1 MVSLG
6 HPAGTS
12 LGCDIDALG
21 APDGCSAPILWRVS
35 PFIDY
40 IQCSRRLTALKLPAP
55 QAAICGEHLLLRRH
69 AGLFPSCPWIYLP
82 HSLLLRHELEQYRLG
97 LIQRYAMFGL
107 YRSLQRWALVH
118 ADRTVRFTRY
128 ACRMLEADYDY
139 KLTPRF
145 EVNPIGVALPETGA
159 KKIAPSVPRLLIVG
173 GLRPGKRVDAAIR
186 ALAANRHLP
195 WTLDIVGEGAEETQL
210 RALVERQGMG
220 ERIKFHGYQ
229 PHPERWYRHADVLL
243 MPSRSESLGLVVLE
257 AMAHGVPPVAMRADG
272 ALFFNPYE
280 EFIADGK
287 SGFLVNSDEE
297 LAHRLAELLREPA
310 RLTEAGRNARR
321 YAETQTWEHHIGR
334 YEVLFEK
341 LLSERSGMKERRAA
355 RRYAS

>member
-1 MVSLG
+1 
-6 HPAGTS
+6 
-12 LGCDIDALG
+12 
-21 APDGCSAPILWRVS
+21 
-35 PFIDY
+35 
-40 IQCSRRLTALKLPAP
+40 
-55 QAAICGEHLLLRRH
+55 
-69 AGLFPSCPWIYLP
+69 
-82 HSLLLRHELEQYRLG
+82 
-97 LIQRYAMFGL
+97 
-107 YRSLQRWALVH
+107 
-118 ADRTVRFTRY
+118 
-128 ACRMLEADYDY
+128 
-139 KLTPRF
+139 
-145 EVNPIGVALPETGA
+145 
-159 KKIAPSVPRLLIVG
+159 
-173 GLRPGKRVDAAIR
+173 
-186 ALAANRHLP
+186 
-195 WTLDIVGEGAEETQL
+195 
-210 RALVERQGMG
+210 
-220 ERIKFHGYQ
+220 
-229 PHPERWYRHADVLL
+229 